1 MENFDLYV
9 YYSGEE
15 GLDKAVSTVTG
26 LFRQSLASIF
36 NAGSKNKKAA
46 SSSFILSQKDKVT
59 TPPSS
64 IFNEVD
70 SGAPRPSSSTSASI
84 YNNLEDKEAASH
96 SSSLAK
102 VEPATSTP
110 RDVGGGTSGANTNKQ
125 TNTAAGELDGVNG
138 GLLEK
143 ESERRGTDVNV
154 KFTFDDSFLKE
165 ETEVTNKTATSL
177 TENGEDVKIAVLAR
191 GQRRGI
197 LSEGEDTTSVERGE
211 LASLLA
217 APRGNKLPVY
227 FDPQVFHFNP
237 LSFKTFPFFS
247 GQHRRKAWQ
256 TRSNDLWK

>member
-1 MENFDLYV
+1 M
-9 YYSGEE
+9 
-15 GLDKAVSTVTG
+15 TG

-46 SSSFILSQKDKVT
+46 SSSFILNQKDKVT
-59 TPPSS
+59 TPASS
-64 IFNEVD
+64 IFNEVN
-70 SGAPRPSSSTSASI
+70 SEASRPSSSSTAASI
-84 YNNLEDKEAASH
+84 YNVEDKEAASY

-125 TNTAAGELDGVNG
+125 TNTDAGELDGANG

-165 ETEVTNKTATSL
+165 ETEVTNKTATNL

-197 LSEGEDTTSVERGE
+197 LSEGGDTTSVERGE
-211 LASLLA
+211 FASLPTL
-217 APRGNKLPVY
+217 PRGNKLPVY
-227 FDPQVFHFNP
+227 FDPQVSHFNP
-237 LSFKTFPFFS
+237 LLFKTFPFFS
-247 GQHRRKAWQ
+247 GQH
-256 TRSNDLWK
+256 